1 MTKTECQSAITRNEN
16 LISQYN
22 SKITT
27 LQKEIGELQTTRTKL
42 TTLQTDLSSCK
53 SSSVTKLAS
62 STGLDKINKNIA
74 TKFFEGMNEIY
85 TGSKYTNVSN
95 GLDTAVTTVA
105 NEIEKKQGEITTY
118 QNNIN
123 SCNTAIQSMKNEITK
138 IESEETK

>member
-1 MTKTECQSAITRNEN
+1 MELAAEN
-16 LISQYN
+16 ISLLYRGSNGNTILRHCSQR
-22 SKITT
+22 I
-27 LQKEIGELQTTRTKL
+27 L
-42 TTLQTDLSSCK
+42 TAFC
-53 SSSVTKLAS
+53 
-62 STGLDKINKNIA
+62 I
-74 TKFFEGMNEIY
+74 EGMNEIY